1 MKLYMIHGESC
12 DISTSSSNEKE
23 LIQFITCTT
32 ILWAA
37 PEHFGFVEKGA
48 FITPKDLYKKVLVQV
63 CLIDNEDNEP
73 SLKSKR
79 CVVYKMNYLID
90 KYGLQKCLDNV

>member
-1 MKLYMIHGESC
+1 MRYN
-12 DISTSSSNEKE
+12 ISTSSSNEKE
-23 LIQFITCTT
+23 LIPFITCTA
-32 ILWAA
+32 ILRAA
-37 PEHFGFVEKGA
+37 LEHFGFVEKGA
-48 FITPKDLYKKVLVQV
+48 FIAPKDLYEKVLVQV

-79 CVVYKMNYLID
+79 CVVSKMNYLID